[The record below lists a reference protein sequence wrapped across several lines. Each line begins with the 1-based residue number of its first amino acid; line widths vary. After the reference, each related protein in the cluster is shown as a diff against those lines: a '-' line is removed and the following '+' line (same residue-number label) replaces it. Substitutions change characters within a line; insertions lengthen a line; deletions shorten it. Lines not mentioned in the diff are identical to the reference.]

1 MSLDAARHLAE
12 AGVPIF
18 LAPHSDN
25 RLGFRLPEEWEKTP
39 VDPTVVDRWKPG
51 MALCAVMGHVVDAI
65 DVDPRNGG
73 SIEALVAALGG
84 KMPQVYGVQSTP
96 SGGHHYL
103 IAATGARKAQSLVTG
118 VDIQAGNVDGVG
130 RGFLFLSPTVRE
142 SKLDGEARIYE
153 WETRPNLDALVLGN
167 DDSGAGLIELL
178 SAHHGRVRGRV
189 DADGTYTGPLYAE
202 LDADLQSE
210 ADDLVAAQIESWAR
224 RLDAAAH
231 WPVGHRDDRGRGW
244 EALAYQS
251 AWALAKMAACPW
263 MGLIEEEAE
272 RQYQTALPPELKDD
286 ASCKDKWYPGIVDK
300 AGGEPVDEPPWVVR
314 GDVRDDFGYTREE
327 CDATN
332 PALVSFWLDDEVG
345 RRRLS
350 GMFRRH
356 DDLIYTPRVNED
368 GYVPPN
374 NPSDYDGPAQVRRMS
389 PLQLSKRIDVGYRVL
404 HNQKNGTKR
413 PVLFPREVAERTM
426 SMMENLR
433 YLQDL
438 RMVTHTP
445 MVRADGSV
453 LELPGFDAGSGVLYL
468 PEKGL
473 RVPTVPVSP
482 TEDDVASSRK
492 LLMSV
497 VQDFPFV
504 SEHCRANYLG
514 CLFIPLIRSLVPPP
528 YKMLIIGAPQRG
540 SGKSL
545 LALIM
550 RTIHGG
556 VFRSEIPREE
566 DERRKVITSILD
578 STSAPVVQFDNVSG
592 TLRSST
598 MDGLLTSAVWS
609 DRRLGVNVTV
619 ELPNDRLWVVTGNN
633 VQIGG
638 DLDRRVLWSTINA
651 NLEHPEL
658 RSSTEFGIPNIEEWV
673 AAHRGEILHAMLVL
687 IRNWTAAGMPTDE
700 APTSDSFGRAT
711 QVLQGILSHSNISG
725 VVGHSTSRPAV
736 PDLETEDW
744 GQFLRAAHRE
754 MGDKWWTA
762 KDLLARVS
770 DFDDGLSADELP
782 ADLGDK
788 LRHGNSQVV
797 KALSSLMSHRKDA
810 WCRGLTI
817 EGQGSGGN
825 RAMSWRVRSM

>member
-1 MSLDAARHLAE
+1 MSLDAARHLAL

-18 LAPHSDN
+18 LAPYSDN

-84 KMPQVYGVQSTP
+84 VMPRVYGVQSTP

-118 VDIQAGNVDGVG
+118 VDIQAGNADGVG
-130 RGFLFLSPTVRE
+130 RGFLFLAPTVRE

-153 WETRPNLDALVLGN
+153 WETRPNLDALVLGD

-178 SAHHGRVRGRV
+178 SAHHGRVRSRV

-210 ADDLVAAQIESWAR
+210 ADGMVAAQIEGWTR
-224 RLDAAAH
+224 RLDAAAN
-231 WPVGHRDDRGRGW
+231 WPEGYRDDRGRGW

-263 MGLIEEEAE
+263 MGLSEEEAE
-272 RQYQTALPPELKDD
+272 RQYRISLPAELEDD
-286 ASCKDKWYPGIVDK
+286 ASCAGKWYGGIVNK
-300 AGGEPVDEPPWVVR
+300 ASGEPVDEPPWVVR

-332 PALVSFWLDDEVG
+332 AALAAVWLDDEMG
-345 RRRLS
+345 QRRLS
-350 GMFRRH
+350 CMFRRQ

-374 NPSDYDGPAQVRRMS
+374 NAYDYDGPAQVRRMS
-389 PLQLSKRIDVGYRVL
+389 ALQLSKRVDIGYRVL
-404 HNQKNGTKR
+404 HTHKNGTKR
-413 PVLFPREVAERTM
+413 PVLFPRDVAERSM
-426 SMMENLR
+426 SMMDNLR
-433 YLQDL
+433 HLKDL

-453 LELPGFDAGSGVLYL
+453 LELPGFDVSSGVLYL
-468 PEKGL
+468 PERGL
-473 RVPTVPVSP
+473 QVPAVPAAP

-497 VQDFPFV
+497 VQDFPFE

-556 VFRSEIPREE
+556 VFRAEIPREE

-609 DRRLGVNVTV
+609 DRRLGVNVNLD
-619 ELPNDRLWVVTGNN
+619 LPNDRLWVITGNN

-651 NLEHPEL
+651 NMEHPETRL
-658 RSSTEFGIPNIEEWV
+658 SADFGIPNIEGWV

-687 IRNWTAAGMPTDE
+687 VRNWAAAGMPTGE
-700 APTSDSFGRAT
+700 APSSDSFGRIT
-711 QVLQGILSHSNISG
+711 QVLQGILDHADISG
-725 VVGHSTSRPAV
+725 VVGHVDSRPPM

-744 GQFLRAAHRE
+744 GQFLRAARRE
-754 MGDKWWTA
+754 MGDKWWTS

-770 DFDDGLSADELP
+770 DFEDGMSADELP

-788 LRHGNSQVV
+788 LRHGNAQVV
-797 KALSSLMSHRKDA
+797 KALGRMMSFRKDQR
-810 WCRGLTI
+810 CGGLRI
-817 EGQGSGGN
+817 EGQGGGN
-825 RAMSWRVRSM
+825 RSMTWRVSG